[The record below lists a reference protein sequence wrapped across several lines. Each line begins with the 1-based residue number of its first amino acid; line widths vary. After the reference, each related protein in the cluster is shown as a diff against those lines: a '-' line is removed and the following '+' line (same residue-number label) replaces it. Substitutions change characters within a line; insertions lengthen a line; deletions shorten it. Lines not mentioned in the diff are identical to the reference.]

1 MSIEGPLSKWTNMIQ
16 GWQFRWFVL
25 DTQQGILS
33 YYVSKENMQK
43 KERRGCIQLSQ
54 AFVGYDDEDDI
65 TFTITVDDK
74 TFHLQARNLDER
86 EKWVTVIEKTIR
98 QHSTLNNATKAINFS
113 QENNE
118 EEDETAVGSAAAVS
132 SNDRFDSNL
141 VELDAYLQL
150 LIDEQKSLEEKK
162 QNAIDQP
169 DAERLDAILTST
181 QALVETIKHAIVCL
195 QISKVNCDPSNG
207 FHTNDDLS
215 QILAYFH
222 SINKKDDTK
231 NTISKHISE
240 HIETSSSDEHQSKPS
255 STFVPNEIS
264 NTADT
269 IIGAGTA
276 AASVSSIV
284 GNRNILKTV
293 VSFSSSDDENDN
305 FEEEEEDDNNNVNQ
319 TSASNETEDNESFYD
334 AIDLSSPN
342 ENAASNDLVVNVTD
356 CSQQIPSNVAKIDK
370 KPEEIVSADLF
381 NYDEDFKD
389 DDLDLDNQQSVISHL
404 LTQVRIG
411 MDLTKI
417 TLPTFILETRSLLE
431 MYADFFAYTDLFL
444 QIPELNCPYERMKQ
458 VVKWYMSTFRAGR
471 KSPVAKKP
479 YNPILGEIF
488 QCWYD
493 CNNSDVSSKS
503 DEQITVTDG
512 PVPWANRDQ
521 LTFIAEQV
529 SHHPPI
535 SAFYAEHFN
544 KRIQLDGYTWTKSK
558 FLGLSIGV
566 HMVGK
571 AVLSLLDHNE
581 EYILTFPSAYG
592 RSILT
597 GK

>member
-25 DTQQGILS
+25 DTQHGLLS
-33 YYVSKENMQK
+33 YYISKENMQK
-43 KERRGCIQLSQ
+43 KERRGCVHLSH

-86 EKWVTVIEKTIR
+86 EKWVSVIEKTIR
-98 QHSTLNNATKAINFS
+98 QHSLNPKPPTSINKIS
-113 QENNE
+113 
-118 EEDETAVGSAAAVS
+118 DYETDTEQDASK
-132 SNDRFDSNL
+132 FDSNL

-150 LIDEQKSLEEKK
+150 LIEQHKSLEEKRAQFK
-162 QNAIDQP
+162 ST
-169 DAERLDAILTST
+169 DANDLEKLNNVLNGT
-181 QALVETIKHAIVCL
+181 QSLVETIKHAIVCL

-207 FHTNDDLS
+207 FHTNSDLN
-215 QILAYFH
+215 QILAYFNSH
-222 SINKKDDTK
+222 KPEERAEEAANKKK
-231 NTISKHISE
+231 QE
-240 HIETSSSDEHQSKPS
+240 PIESSSDEMQSLKNNMKHDETKMS
-255 STFVPNEIS
+255 
-264 NTADT
+264 
-269 IIGAGTA
+269 
-276 AASVSSIV
+276 
-284 GNRNILKTV
+284 RNKMI
-293 VSFSSSDDENDN
+293 SFSSS
-305 FEEEEEDDNNNVNQ
+305 EDDLEDAELQMNGSTVRLGND
-319 TSASNETEDNESFYD
+319 TEDNESFYD
-334 AIDLSSPN
+334 AIDQESSQ
-342 ENAASNDLVVNVTD
+342 ENSNDSDKILMIMDSTKREDDLALTPTPPIESEQRLVV
-356 CSQQIPSNVAKIDK
+356 SNVSAPLPID
-370 KPEEIVSADLF
+370 IYDF
-381 NYDEDFKD
+381 DEDFKD
-389 DDLDLDNQQSVISHL
+389 DDIDLDNQQSVITHL

-431 MYADFFAYTDLFL
+431 MYADFFAYTELFL
-444 QIPELNCPYERMKQ
+444 QIPDIKCPYERMKQ

-479 YNPILGEIF
+479 YNPILGELF

-493 CNNSDVSSKS
+493 TSSASTNMKDLVS
-503 DEQITVTDG
+503 DG
-512 PVPWANRDQ
+512 PVPWANKDQ

-535 SAFYAEHFN
+535 SAFYAEHYN

-571 AVLSLLDHNE
+571 AVLSLIDYDE
-581 EYILTFPSAYG
+581 EYVLTFPSAYG

-597 GK
+597 GNL

>member
-25 DTQQGILS
+25 DTQHGLLS
-33 YYVSKENMQK
+33 YYLSKENMQK
-43 KERRGCIQLSQ
+43 KERRGCVHLSQ

-86 EKWVTVIEKTIR
+86 EKWVSVIEKTIR
-98 QHSTLNNATKAINFS
+98 QHSMNKTSNAIASKIS
-113 QENNE
+113 
-118 EEDETAVGSAAAVS
+118 DYETDTEQDASK
-132 SNDRFDSNL
+132 FDTNL
-141 VELDAYLQL
+141 IELDAYLQL
-150 LIDEQKSLEEKK
+150 LIEQQKELEDKK
-162 QNAIDQP
+162 LKTDNIEDTAKIDS
-169 DAERLDAILTST
+169 ILNGT
-181 QALVETIKHAIVCL
+181 QSLVETIKHAIVCL
-195 QISKVNCDPSNG
+195 QISKVNCDPANG
-207 FHTNDDLS
+207 CHTTKDLN
-215 QILAYFH
+215 QILTYF
-222 SINKKDDTK
+222 
-231 NTISKHISE
+231 NTNNQIESTHKQDHI
-240 HIETSSSDEHQSKPS
+240 IESSSDELTTAKS
-255 STFVPNEIS
+255 S
-264 NTADT
+264 
-269 IIGAGTA
+269 
-276 AASVSSIV
+276 
-284 GNRNILKTV
+284 NILKRTTLPM
-293 VSFSSSDDENDN
+293 VSFSSSDEDED
-305 FEEEEEDDNNNVNQ
+305 EDDEFDLNRTKSDDN
-319 TSASNETEDNESFYD
+319 EDNESFYD
-334 AIDLSSPN
+334 AIDPSVSSDLTPN
-342 ENAASNDLVVNVTD
+342 DISSDIK
-356 CSQQIPSNVAKIDK
+356 S
-370 KPEEIVSADLF
+370 IVSKTETVPVLTPLF
-381 NYDEDFKD
+381 EAFDFDEDFKD
-389 DDLDLDNQQSVISHL
+389 EDLDLDNQQSVISHL

-444 QIPELNCPYERMKQ
+444 QIPDIKCPYERMKQ

-488 QCWYD
+488 QCWYNTAANGD
-493 CNNSDVSSKS
+493 KELVN
-503 DEQITVTDG
+503 DG

-535 SAFYAEHFN
+535 SAFYAEHYN

-571 AVLSLLDHNE
+571 AVLSLIDYDE

-597 GK
+597 GTFLINLISNKKCFNLIN